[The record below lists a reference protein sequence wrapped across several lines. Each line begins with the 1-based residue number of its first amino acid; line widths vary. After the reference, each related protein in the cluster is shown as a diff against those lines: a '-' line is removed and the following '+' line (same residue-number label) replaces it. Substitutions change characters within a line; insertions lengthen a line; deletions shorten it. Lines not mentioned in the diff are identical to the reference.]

1 MKKSLCIVLSVTVL
15 LAMSACGNKENM
27 SKNDSEGL
35 VTSIHADYPV
45 YDSAKEIVDSAGLVF
60 SGTVK
65 SISYEVLDVRSEKD
79 TDSQTGLSDS
89 TGIPYTLYEIIIKK
103 IYKGNVEGDTI
114 TIKRP
119 GGQVDSNE
127 YVLEDATAILEG
139 ETYLFL
145 AEQYEN
151 TYPSLLNAS
160 QASYNLNGLD
170 EYSAEGNDI
179 TLSQIMEVLEEK

>member
-1 MKKSLCIVLSVTVL
+1 M
-15 LAMSACGNKENM
+15 
-27 SKNDSEGL
+27 
-35 VTSIHADYPV
+35 
-45 YDSAKEIVDSAGLVF
+45 
-60 SGTVK
+60 
-65 SISYEVLDVRSEKD
+65 LDVRSEKD

-89 TGIPYTLYEIIIKK
+89 TGIPYTLYEIKIKK